1 MKPDVS
7 EQNVERRQIQLL
19 ALLLRILIPGGAILA
34 IAQLAFVPGFFPVF
48 LVMMGAVA
56 CLGIAFV
63 LTRSGNY
70 RLGAILTAFITLATA
85 LGSVFAQPG
94 NTIALA
100 FLILPVMFSSLF
112 LRTRQTAIVAIT
124 VVAIAMLLPISVHFT
139 YSGIGGSLA
148 FLVVFGSLITLENWH
163 RAHVENDRRQ
173 KLLYAATHDS
183 LTGLLNRRAFE
194 EELNALSESAVN
206 TSAVHALLYLD
217 LDEFKIV
224 NDTCGHTAGDELLR
238 ELSLYLSEHVHA
250 PDSLARLGGDEFG
263 VLLMNST
270 KDKAMAMANVIRH
283 LVSNFQFTWGER
295 TFRIGVSV
303 GLVMIDRSSE
313 GVGRILS
320 SADEACYAAKS
331 GGGRRIYVYSET
343 DDLLALRHKE
353 MVAAAEINQA
363 VRENRLVLYRQTIS
377 ARRGGHDHYEVLL
390 RLQSRTGEI
399 QQPSTFIPA
408 AERFNLMPILD
419 RWVVD
424 FVLKTF
430 SNICPDNW
438 KNGREGT
445 PVFAV
450 NLSGQSISDENFIDF
465 IRDRLHKYGT
475 PNGAICFEITE
486 TAVVANL
493 DLAANF
499 MRELRLEGC
508 HFSLDDFGSGL
519 SSFGY
524 LKKLPV
530 DSIKIDGQ
538 FVARMHQS
546 NADREIVR
554 AIHSVSHALGLKTVA
569 EWVSSAE
576 VLAELDEIG
585 LDFAQGFHIDE
596 PQPLKSL

>member
-1 MKPDVS
+1 MKPDSS

-19 ALLLRILIPGGAILA
+19 AMLLRILIPGGAIVA
-34 IAQLAFVPGFFPVF
+34 IAQLSFVPGFFPVF
-48 LVMMGAVA
+48 LVLMGAVA
-56 CLGIAFV
+56 LLGIAFL

-70 RLGAILTAFITLATA
+70 RSGAILTALITLGAA
-85 LGSVFAQPG
+85 LGSVFAQPD

-112 LRTRQTAIVAIT
+112 LRTRPTGAVAVT
-124 VVAIAMLLPISVHFT
+124 VVAIAMLLPMLSIHFT

-163 RAHVENDRRQ
+163 RFQVERDRRE
-173 KLLYAATHDS
+173 KLVFAAMHDS

-194 EELNALSESAVN
+194 EELRSLSESAAEFGV
-206 TSAVHALLYLD
+206 VHALLYLD

-238 ELSLYLSEHVHA
+238 ELSIYLSEHIHA

-270 KDKAMAMANVIRH
+270 KDKALAMANVIRH
-283 LVSNFQFTWGER
+283 LISNFQFVWGER
-295 TFRIGVSV
+295 TFRIGVSI

-313 GVGRILS
+313 GLGRILS

-331 GGGRRIYVYSET
+331 GGGRRIYVYSES

-353 MVAAAEINQA
+353 MLAAAEINQA
-363 VRENRLVLYRQTIS
+363 VRENRLTLYRQTIA
-377 ARRGGHDHYEVLL
+377 ARKGGHDHYEILL
-390 RLQSRTGEI
+390 RLQSKTGEI

-424 FVLKTF
+424 AVLKNF
-430 SNICPDNW
+430 SAFCPDTW
-438 KNGREGT
+438 KTGREGQ

-450 NLSGQSISDENFIDF
+450 NLSGQSLSEENFIDF
-465 IRDRLHKYGT
+465 IRDRLRKYGT
-475 PNGAICFEITE
+475 PHGAICFELTE
-486 TAVVANL
+486 TAVVSNL
-493 DLAANF
+493 DVAANF
-499 MRELRLEGC
+499 MKELRLEGC

-524 LKKLPV
+524 LKRLPV

-538 FVARMHQS
+538 FVVKMHES

-554 AIHSVSHALGLKTVA
+554 AIHSVSHALGLSTIA
-569 EWVSSAE
+569 EWVTSAE
-576 VLAELDEIG
+576 VLAELDTIG
-585 LDFAQGFHIDE
+585 LDFVQGFYIDK
-596 PQPLKSL
+596 PQSL